1 MNYRQEKGNIKMKTM
16 SRKQFVGLFN
26 QIKIAWGFNEDI
38 IVTFPSRK
46 ALDMSGA
53 WAVAYIKERY
63 KIKTHV
69 LFVNGILLQ
78 YPLEH
83 IIDVIEHE
91 LIHFITGRR
100 DNDFIFEL
108 TCKMND
114 IPINE
119 EE

>member
-1 MNYRQEKGNIKMKTM
+1 MKTM
-16 SRKQFVGLFN
+16 ARKQFIGLFN
-26 QIKIAWGFNEDI
+26 QIKNAWEFDED
-38 IVTFPSRK
+38 VTVYFPSRN